1 MNLIKS
7 TTVIFLSCLG
17 VWVNIN
23 HHRGADEHM
32 AAHRISEGQG
42 QQIHE
47 LMKLL
52 KINVC
57 QRFVNS
63 RQRCQL
69 FCVVFLEWKV
79 RCNTK
84 MLFHC
89 TYYYCCCFCNSFFK
103 SHRKQKSLNL
113 TFSGWKDPCVGFK
126 PSQFKRSQGSQ
137 VGPILASPYAATI
150 KQHFLIKDHWSVRHI

>member
-89 TYYYCCCFCNSFFK
+89 TRSLKVTGN
-103 SHRKQKSLNL
+103 KSLW
-113 TFSGWKDPCVGFK
+113 TSHFPGGRTSCVGFK